1 MEHVGRLISRAQGGG
16 KKKIAERLL
25 RPFVL
30 KQNLHI
36 YSALSEEAVQGAL
49 D

>member
-1 MEHVGRLISRAQGGG
+1 MLAGSFPVPRGEE
-16 KKKIAERLL
+16 KKIAERLL

>member
-1 MEHVGRLISRAQGGG
+1 MLAGSFPVPRGGEE